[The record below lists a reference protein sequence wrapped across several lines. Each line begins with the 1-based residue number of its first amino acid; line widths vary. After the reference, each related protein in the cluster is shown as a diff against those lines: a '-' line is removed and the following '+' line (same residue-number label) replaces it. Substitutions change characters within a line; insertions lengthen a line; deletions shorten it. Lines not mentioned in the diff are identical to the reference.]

1 MSKRWSAARRKQ
13 SGSFTLQLLCYVLA
27 GWLILTALLR
37 LTPVYL
43 EHRAVVSVMETIVEQ
58 YDPSNDST
66 ARIKQKLEAA
76 WSVNAIDQVDSDSV
90 RIERRRSGLK
100 LMLQYEVRFPIVG
113 DIVGVWA
120 FDETFA
126 AP

>member
-13 SGSFTLQLLCYVLA
+13 SGSSTLQLLCYLLA
-27 GWLILTALLR
+27 GWVVLTVLLR
-37 LTPVYL
+37 LTPIYL
-43 EHRAVVSVMETIVEQ
+43 EHRTVVSVMKTIVDQ

-66 ARIKQKLEAA
+66 ARIKQKLDAA
-76 WSVNAIDQVDSDSV
+76 WSVNAIDQADSGSV
-90 RIERRRSGLK
+90 RVERRRSSLK
-100 LMLQYEVRFPIVG
+100 LMLKYEVRFPIVG

-126 AP
+126 TP

>member
-1 MSKRWSAARRKQ
+1 LSKRWSAARRKQ
-13 SGSFTLQLLCYVLA
+13 SGSLTLKLLCYMLA
-27 GWLILTALLR
+27 GWLVLTALLR

-43 EHRAVVSVMETIVEQ
+43 EHRAVVSVMETIVDQ

-76 WSVNAIDQVDSDSV
+76 WSVNAIDQVDSRSV

>member
-1 MSKRWSAARRKQ
+1 MVAGPDGLVDVGQGASVEGSVGRAEHALRW
-13 SGSFTLQLLCYVLA
+13 
-27 GWLILTALLR
+27 TAPEA
-37 LTPVYL
+37 PVYL
-43 EHRAVVSVMETIVEQ
+43 EHRAVVSVMETIVDQ

-76 WSVNAIDQVDSDSV
+76 WSVNAIDQVDSGSV

-100 LMLQYEVRFPIVG
+100 LILQYEVRFPIVG

>member
-1 MSKRWSAARRKQ
+1 MLRACRLVDTDRTAAFDTRLSRT
-13 SGSFTLQLLCYVLA
+13 SGSCF
-27 GWLILTALLR
+27 GHGDDR
-37 LTPVYL
+37 D
-43 EHRAVVSVMETIVEQ
+43 Q

-76 WSVNAIDQVDSDSV
+76 WSVNAIDQVDSGSV

-113 DIVGVWA
+113 DIVGVGV
-120 FDETFA
+120 
-126 AP
+126 